1 MKKLLLLLAISLL
14 WGANAFA
21 IGLYFDAD
29 QDGTITSEEYVY
41 SLRADSATTTIYQDA
56 TNGVVLD
63 GDMAQEEFA
72 AAVLQLYYGSG
83 SRDYNDISEY
93 GYSIYSEA
101 LTSYAVDSDGE
112 TWGVEYVVGQELIF
126 YIDTNFDDG
135 AYDSSVDTYV
145 AALSITD
152 GGTDAFDSTNS
163 TPTTDFGV
171 DLVFTD
177 IESGYFFVYDGL
189 DYVELTEY
197 LAENPTYIAIALA
210 DSSIDVSSIVYDQ
223 TADQY
228 VITVEDNGT
237 EIELAVVPEPSTII
251 LLGAGLLGAGF
262 YTRRRK

>member
-1 MKKLLLLLAISLL
+1 MKRLLLLVAVFVL
-14 WGANAFA
+14 WGANSFA
-21 IGLYFDAD
+21 IGLYFDAN
-29 QDGTITSEEYVY
+29 QDGNITSEEYVY
-41 SLRADSATTTIYQDA
+41 SLRADSAETVIYQDA

-63 GDMAQEEFA
+63 GDMAQEEFSA
-72 AAVLQLYYGSG
+72 LIQQFYYGSN
-83 SRDYNDISEY
+83 SWEYNDITQY
-93 GYSIYSEA
+93 GYSIYSSA
-101 LTSYAVDSDGE
+101 LTSYAVDSDGT
-112 TWGVEYVVGQELIF
+112 TWGVEYVVGQELTLF
-126 YIDTNFDDG
+126 IDADFTDG
-135 AYDSSVDTYV
+135 AYNSLVDTYV
-145 AALSITD
+145 ATLSITD

-177 IESGYFFVYDGL
+177 IEAGYFFVYDGL

-210 DSSIDVSSIVYDQ
+210 DSSIDISSIVYDQ
-223 TADQY
+223 AEDQY

-237 EIELAVVPEPSTII
+237 EIELSVVPEPSTII